1 MGASLLSIDGWY
13 PTLRGGPSPR
23 AALNLEDDRS
33 ASELEALW
41 PTLGPGERVVLRVPP
56 SARARG
62 RLSTL
67 EALLEPSDQ
76 GESFVEFGGG
86 GDVVALL
93 PTARG
98 ASFRSSLDL
107 LPSDLPGGRALS
119 AFLRLASPFSL
130 AQRFGRPEVVVWTRL
145 GHALPDRDLPAL
157 PVDGDL
163 AVRVH
168 VRDRARPV
176 EVRALD
182 RRGAPRA
189 WLKVGVSP
197 VSDDAVRRES
207 EAIRSVSP
215 DLGERCSDL
224 VAHGVRDGHAWL
236 AIEHVAGLGA
246 HRTLTRAHA
255 DLLLDL
261 AGAGSEPRQLRECG
275 SFTDGWRHLASLWRE
290 LDEAW
295 HDDHSRLARAIE
307 RAAGDEPVPTT
318 RAHGRFAPE
327 ALGGDGGALRAVDWQ
342 DFEPEAPALHDLFHF
357 LCSTPDHPAA
367 EPGEA
372 AWAAL
377 GGLLDGEPGRVV
389 RGCAA
394 APDQLPVLLGLSL
407 LLDSTTAELRGRQ
420 RLEGVAPSDAL
431 RAARHELVRRC
442 TELLEG
448 LRAAPWSPD
457 VERQE
462 AA

>member
-13 PTLRGGPSPR
+13 PVLRGGPSPR

-163 AVRVH
+163 VAERLDGFAREGLVH
-168 VRDRARPV
+168 
-176 EVRALD
+176 ALD
-182 RRGAPRA
+182 LLEAGHVGAHLAEP
-189 WLKVGVSP
+189 GQQP
-197 VSDDAVRRES
+197 VHA
-207 EAIRSVSP
+207 
-215 DLGERCSDL
+215 L
-224 VAHGVRDGHAWL
+224 AHGVD
-236 AIEHVAGLGA
+236 V
-246 HRTLTRAHA
+246 
-255 DLLLDL
+255 
-261 AGAGSEPRQLRECG
+261 PRRNPHPA
-275 SFTDGWRHLASLWRE
+275 RLAS
-290 LDEAW
+290 
-295 HDDHSRLARAIE
+295 S
-307 RAAGDEPVPTT
+307 
-318 RAHGRFAPE
+318 
-327 ALGGDGGALRAVDWQ
+327 
-342 DFEPEAPALHDLFHF
+342 
-357 LCSTPDHPAA
+357 A
-367 EPGEA
+367 EP
-372 AWAAL
+372 
-377 GGLLDGEPGRVV
+377 
-389 RGCAA
+389 
-394 APDQLPVLLGLSL
+394 S
-407 LLDSTTAELRGRQ
+407 
-420 RLEGVAPSDAL
+420 
-431 RAARHELVRRC
+431 
-442 TELLEG
+442 
-448 LRAAPWSPD
+448 
-457 VERQE
+457 
-462 AA
+462 

>member
-62 RLSTL
+62 RLSRL

-182 RRGAPRA
+182 RRGAPAPGSRSA
-189 WLKVGVSP
+189 SP
-197 VSDDAVRRES
+197 
-207 EAIRSVSP
+207 RS
-215 DLGERCSDL
+215 
-224 VAHGVRDGHAWL
+224 
-236 AIEHVAGLGA
+236 
-246 HRTLTRAHA
+246 
-255 DLLLDL
+255 
-261 AGAGSEPRQLRECG
+261 
-275 SFTDGWRHLASLWRE
+275 
-290 LDEAW
+290 
-295 HDDHSRLARAIE
+295 
-307 RAAGDEPVPTT
+307 PTT
-318 RAHGRFAPE
+318 PS
-327 ALGGDGGALRAVDWQ
+327 GGSPRRSATSPPTSGSV
-342 DFEPEAPALHDLFHF
+342 
-357 LCSTPDHPAA
+357 AA
-367 EPGEA
+367 TSSPT
-372 AWAAL
+372 
-377 GGLLDGEPGRVV
+377 
-389 RGCAA
+389 GCATA
-394 APDQLPVLLGLSL
+394 TPGSPS
-407 LLDSTTAELRGRQ
+407 STSPGWGRT
-420 RLEGVAPSDAL
+420 GP
-431 RAARHELVRRC
+431 
-442 TELLEG
+442 
-448 LRAAPWSPD
+448 
-457 VERQE
+457 
-462 AA
+462 